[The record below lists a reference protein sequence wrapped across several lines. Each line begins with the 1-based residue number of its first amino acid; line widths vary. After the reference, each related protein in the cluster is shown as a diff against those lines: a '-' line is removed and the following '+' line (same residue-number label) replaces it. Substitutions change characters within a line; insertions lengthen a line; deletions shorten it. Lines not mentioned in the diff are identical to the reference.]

1 MVSTHSGMPATKGFS
16 SPISVQGASTGKVP
30 DFETYAQ
37 QFTPDEVVAPK
48 SEGPKTFKFP
58 NDDVTAGNFW
68 TRLIVNSWVPVRPRE
83 ELVDK
88 QGHKLTRYHIAN
100 IWLPMPLVLGTAYN
114 QTYTE
119 SDNMM
124 VNRGSNNWDS
134 WSQESQTRGW
144 MDTFAKQAEARGRG
158 ATNEGYDFITSLMNV
173 NNSGKM
179 AVGSVMNQQ
188 MGLVYDGAALRSH
201 TFSWR
206 MTPRSKE
213 EQEAISTIVFALK
226 SYAAPIIMGPLGG
239 EVNHYTAKDK
249 LEAKTAEVNNASD
262 RMMIEKYGGVYDANR
277 PFDNLERY
285 NVLQELR
292 AEKDFDS
299 MRNIG
304 RLGIPATVNVE
315 FWFGDAVNPN
325 LFMIKDSFI
334 TAVEVNYTPTGTWN
348 AYKDGSAIQTQV
360 TLSLKENV
368 VVAQHDIHA
377 AGGY

>member
-1 MVSTHSGMPATKGFS
+1 MVSTTSGMPATKGFS

-88 QGHKLTRYHIAN
+88 QGHKLKRYHIAN

-134 WSQESQTRGW
+134 WDAKSQTGW
-144 MDTFAKQAEARGRG
+144 MSTFAKQAEARGRG
-158 ATNEGYDFITSLMNV
+158 AMNEGYDFITSLMNV

-188 MGLVYDGAALRSH
+188 MGLVYDGAALRTHS
-201 TFSWR
+201 FSWR
-206 MTPRSKE
+206 MTPKSKE

-226 SYAAPIIMGPLGG
+226 SYAAPIIMGQMGG
-239 EVNHYTAKDK
+239 DVNHYTAKDK
-249 LEAKTAEVNNASD
+249 LEAKTAEVNNTSD
-262 RMMIEKYGGVYDANR
+262 AMMIEKYGDLSEMGLDDRLEHYDI
-277 PFDNLERY
+277 
-285 NVLQELR
+285 LQKLR
-292 AEKDFDS
+292 TPVGDFDS

>member
-1 MVSTHSGMPATKGFS
+1 
-16 SPISVQGASTGKVP
+16 
-30 DFETYAQ
+30 
-37 QFTPDEVVAPK
+37 
-48 SEGPKTFKFP
+48 
-58 NDDVTAGNFW
+58 
-68 TRLIVNSWVPVRPRE
+68 
-83 ELVDK
+83 
-88 QGHKLTRYHIAN
+88 
-100 IWLPMPLVLGTAYN
+100 
-114 QTYTE
+114 
-119 SDNMM
+119 
-124 VNRGSNNWDS
+124 
-134 WSQESQTRGW
+134 
-144 MDTFAKQAEARGRG
+144 
-158 ATNEGYDFITSLMNV
+158 MNV

-201 TFSWR
+201 SFSWR
-206 MTPRSKE
+206 MTPKSKE

-226 SYAAPIIMGPLGG
+226 SYAAPIIMGAMGG
-239 EVNHYTAKDK
+239 DVNHYTAKDK